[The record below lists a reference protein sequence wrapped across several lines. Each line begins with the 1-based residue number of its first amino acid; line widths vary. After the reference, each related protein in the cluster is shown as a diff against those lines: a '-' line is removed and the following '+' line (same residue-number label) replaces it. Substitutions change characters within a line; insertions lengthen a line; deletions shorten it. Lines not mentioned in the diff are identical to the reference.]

1 VSVLRKAFGL
11 LCVLWAGSL
20 WSLAWVASVLF
31 HAQSDRHLAGALVGR
46 LLRIETYGGAAL
58 AAIALLLPNRGKF
71 KWGYVAA
78 ALLAAIEW
86 GLKPVMARAQERG
99 TAFGLGFGAWH
110 GVSALLYLLACLAVA
125 VLLWKDSRVPA

>member
-1 VSVLRKAFGL
+1 
-11 LCVLWAGSL
+11 
-20 WSLAWVASVLF
+20 
-31 HAQSDRHLAGALVGR
+31 
-46 LLRIETYGGAAL
+46 
-58 AAIALLLPNRGKF
+58 
-71 KWGYVAA
+71 GYVAA